1 MEELDHDTLRS
12 EDMYWLQLAVFQL
25 LVQVLQGR
33 VD

>member
-1 MEELDHDTLRS
+1 MEVLDHVTLWS
-12 EDMYWLQLAVFQL
+12 VDMYWLQLAVFQL